1 MTKDNSTFDGY
12 YFLFV
17 KEKDPYIIHGYPCRV
32 DVVEGSMLI
41 VDIETRQKK
50 EIHYER
56 DEVELFGALEDA
68 EERLTTLKKEGK

>member
-17 KEKDPYIIHGYPCRV
+17 KGKDSYIIHGYPCRV
-32 DVVEGSMLI
+32 DVVEGSMLM
-41 VDIETRQKK
+41 VDIETGQKK

-56 DEVELFGALEDA
+56 DKVELFETLEDA
-68 EERLTTLKKEGK
+68 EERLAELKGEE